1 MHAAWHWT
9 TLEKAH
15 TANLIENMLNQQH
28 EMCCTESPL
37 VLDGTRL
44 RATCS
49 SGRWHWRVG
58 TGWPLGSFPIQ
69 TIQWFYDSIANAC
82 CLWST
87 NRTIKMWKSLQN
99 LLFTPYT
106 SRTQSDLSK
115 NFSLVRIS
123 RFQSSMDFKDLSW
136 EYKLPEEWNAVKWYY
151 WVICSLNLHSKLI
164 YLWVVCISIEPYFLW
179 NVTFLLEIS
188 QSLFK
193 PNLAIFL
200 IH

>member
-1 MHAAWHWT
+1 MQPDT
-9 TLEKAH
+9 EQTLEKAH

-44 RATCS
+44 RASCS

-58 TGWPLGSFPIQ
+58 TGWLLGSFPIQ

-123 RFQSSMDFKDLSW
+123 RFQVPWILKISAENTSYLKNEMLQNDIIELS
-136 EYKLPEEWNAVKWYY
+136 A
-151 WVICSLNLHSKLI
+151 H
-164 YLWVVCISIEPYFLW
+164 
-179 NVTFLLEIS
+179 
-188 QSLFK
+188 
-193 PNLAIFL
+193 
-200 IH
+200 